1 MGIDNLVEFDY
12 LDPPPHDMLVKGLEM
27 LYALGAL
34 NDEGDLTK
42 LGRRMAEFPLDPMLS
57 KMLIASEKYRCID
70 QIITICSM
78 ISVGNAVFFR
88 PKDKKIHADNSRKAF
103 FRPGGDHLTLLN
115 VYNQWREY
123 NESAQWCT

>member
-1 MGIDNLVEFDY
+1 
-12 LDPPPHDMLVKGLEM
+12 MLVKGLEM

-78 ISVGNAVFFR
+78 ISVGNSVFFR
-88 PKDKKIHADNSRKAF
+88 PKDKKMHADNARKAF